1 VRHHVSRPS
10 RPPSTVIR
18 GPLHPC
24 STGRSRSVRPAE
36 RLSKRKSRP
45 LNNCCSIAFRACIV
59 IIVTTA
65 TVAFWSTSDAQQPT
79 ETAMAA
85 SDFVDSIGVN
95 THFQYDKPYRKNA
108 AAVVS
113 MLADSGIRHIR
124 DGAMPFMDKTYV
136 GILALVHE
144 RGIRVDLVTDER
156 EKIDWLIKQS
166 KVLPAGIIDA
176 YENPNELDMT
186 YKTDYYLTALHTFTP
201 ALYKAVKAD
210 PLTSSLPVI
219 APSLTS
225 QHAFES
231 FGDFS
236 AYFDYGNIHNYVF
249 PNNPGREGSGLDHYG
264 SIDYWVEAARNIAG
278 SKPIMTTETGW
289 GTSSTKEGVTEIVQ
303 LKYLQRLLFEHVLH
317 GIKRTYVYQFLD
329 AGTGFNTFGLV
340 RGDLSPKPSY
350 YGFRNLINLLA
361 DGGQPRRDEVN
372 LTVDAPSSVHHL
384 LLEKSDGR
392 RYLAIWNEERSTGR
406 YAGSNVNLP
415 SARIACD
422 GSRGDV
428 YVFDEN
434 GALLRSALTAR
445 DGAFNY
451 PVTDS
456 ISILVWRSEK

>member
-1 VRHHVSRPS
+1 VNE
-10 RPPSTVIR
+10 
-18 GPLHPC
+18 
-24 STGRSRSVRPAE
+24 RSRSTTGNAAV
-36 RLSKRKSRP
+36 
-45 LNNCCSIAFRACIV
+45 AFSTCVV
-59 IIVTTA
+59 IIVTA
-65 TVAFWSTSDAQQPT
+65 VIVALWSTSDAQQPV

-95 THFQYDKPYRKNA
+95 THFQYDKPYRNNA
-108 AAVVS
+108 SAVVS

-124 DGAMPFMDKTYV
+124 DAAMPFTDKTYIS
-136 GILALVHE
+136 ILGLVHE
-144 RGIRVDLVTDER
+144 RGIRVDLITDER
-156 EKIDWLIKQS
+156 EKIDWIIRQS
-166 KVLPAGIIDA
+166 RLLPAGLIDA

-210 PLTSSLPVI
+210 PFTSSLPVI

-225 QHAFES
+225 KRGFES

-249 PNNPGREGSGLDHYG
+249 PHHPGTEGSGLDHYG
-264 SIDYWVEAARNIAG
+264 SIDYWVKAARNIAG

-289 GTSSTKEGVTEIVQ
+289 GTSSKKKDVTEVVQ
-303 LKYLQRLLFEHVLH
+303 LKYLQRLLFEQALH

-361 DGGQPRRDEVN
+361 DSGQPRRDEVS
-372 LTVDAPSSVHHL
+372 LAVDAPSSVHHL

-392 RYLAIWNEERSTGR
+392 RYLAIWNEVRSTGR
-406 YAGSNVNLP
+406 DAASNISLP
-415 SARIACD
+415 SAHIVCD
-422 GSRGDV
+422 GSRADV
-428 YVFDEN
+428 YGFDEN
-434 GALLRSALTAR
+434 GALTHSKLAAQS
-445 DGAFNY
+445 GAFAY

-456 ISILVWRSEK
+456 ISILVWRGEKAHG